1 MALADAGKIFVV
13 ATPIG
18 NLEDI
23 SARALR
29 VLAAVD
35 VIAAEDTRHT
45 AQLCQHFQIT
55 NNLISMHNFN
65 EHDRVDGIVSRVRRG
80 ESIAIVSDAGTPLIA
95 DPGYL
100 LVKAAREQDLEVIPI
115 PGPSALVAALSVAG
129 LSAER
134 FVFEGFLPAKRT
146 ARLKCLKKIITETRT
161 SIFYEAPHRIL
172 DMLEDLASVFAERQ
186 VVVARELTKVY
197 ETILTGSASSIVQE
211 MQADANQVKGE
222 FVVLLAGGPAEL
234 VSPQESLDVD
244 QLLELLLE
252 ELPAG
257 KAASIASKVSRMSRK
272 ELYGRAMLLKGGAE
286 Q

>member
-35 VIAAEDTRHT
+35 VIAAEDTRRT
-45 AQLCQHFQIT
+45 AQLCQHFQIK
-55 NNLISMHNFN
+55 NNVISMHNFN
-65 EHDRVDGIVSRVRRG
+65 EHERVDGIVDRVRRG
-80 ESIAIVSDAGTPLIA
+80 ESVAIVSDAGTPLIS

-100 LVKAAREQDLEVIPI
+100 LVRAARAQNLEVIPI

-134 FVFEGFLPAKRT
+134 FVFEGFLPAKRL
-146 ARLKCLKKIITETRT
+146 ARLKCLKKIVTETRT
-161 SIFYEAPHRIL
+161 VVFYEAPHRIL
-172 DMLEDLASVFAERQ
+172 DTFEDLAAVFGERQ

-197 ETILTGSASSIVQE
+197 ETILSGTASSIIQE
-211 MQADANQVKGE
+211 IQADANQLKGE
-222 FVVLLAGGPAEL
+222 FVVLLAGCPAAL
-234 VSPQESLDVD
+234 ASPQESLDVD
-244 QLLELLLE
+244 RLLELLLE

-257 KAASIASKVSRMSRK
+257 KAASIASKLSHLSRK
-272 ELYGRAMLLKGGAE
+272 ELYDRAMLLKGSAE